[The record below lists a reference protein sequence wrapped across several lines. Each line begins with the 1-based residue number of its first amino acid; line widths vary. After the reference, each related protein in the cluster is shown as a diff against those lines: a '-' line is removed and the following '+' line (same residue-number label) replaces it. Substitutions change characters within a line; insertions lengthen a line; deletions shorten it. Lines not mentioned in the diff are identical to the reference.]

1 MTDLRQL
8 AIDQGLIDEQYHEQ
22 LLADLQGV
30 VRQAGITESYL
41 WTTATDYL
49 DEDELKFVYDLTE
62 DDCPLGMAYY
72 GDISGS
78 PVNERMMAIAGACL
92 RNYIN
97 AKVMTIYDVLAALKE
112 GDMPS
117 PTVLLIPDF
126 YDGGTVPDWQK
137 NGLLGLLYKRE
148 QQGKKTVV
156 YVRNK
161 KGLAKEYGKPVADH
175 IHTKFVPIAD

>member
-8 AIDQGLIDEQYHEQ
+8 AIDHGLIDEEYHQQ
-22 LLADLQGV
+22 LLADLHGV
-30 VRQAGITESYL
+30 VRQAGITENYL
-41 WTTATDYL
+41 WTPTSEYCG
-49 DEDELKFVYDLTE
+49 EGELAFVMDLKE

-72 GDISGS
+72 GDLDGH

-97 AKVMTIYDVLAALKE
+97 AKVMTIYDVLAALKD

-161 KGLAKEYGKPVADH
+161 KGLTKEYGKPVAEH
-175 IHTKFVPIAD
+175 IHTKFVPID